1 VPKVKKKK
9 VKKKKRLPVSK
20 RKKKKSRKKLGKD
33 LLASDGIKR
42 TPGGKFP
49 KGVCGNP
56 KGRPKGSGHKY
67 SATDLETAIQKV
79 EEQKDTTFL
88 EAWIKAAWG
97 DAGDM
102 ALVANF
108 MMPKLR
114 AIEQLTIPM
123 SDLSEEETEK
133 WREEFKKRFGR

>member
-1 VPKVKKKK
+1 MPKVKKKK
-9 VKKKKRLPVSK
+9 VKKKKRRLPVSK
-20 RKKKKSRKKLGKD
+20 RKRKSRKRLGKD
-33 LLASDGIKR
+33 LLASDGTKR
-42 TPGGKFP
+42 TTGGKFA

-67 SATDLETAIQKV
+67 SATDLETAIKAV

-102 ALVANF
+102 ASVANF